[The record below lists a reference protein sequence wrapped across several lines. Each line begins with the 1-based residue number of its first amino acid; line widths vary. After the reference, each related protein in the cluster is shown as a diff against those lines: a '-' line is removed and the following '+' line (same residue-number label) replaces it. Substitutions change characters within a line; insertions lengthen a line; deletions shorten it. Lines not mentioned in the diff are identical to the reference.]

1 MNKKKIALVGLFITT
16 IALFFVFDFDQ
27 YINLAY
33 IKSQQELINNYYALN
48 PIKTGLIFFI
58 SYILITG
65 VSLPG
70 AGIMTLAAGAIFG
83 LAWGTTLVS
92 FGSVF
97 GATMAFLIARYLFH
111 DYVQEKFGKYL
122 APINRGMRREGEF
135 YLFTIRLIP
144 IFPFFIINNLMA
156 LTPVKTLH
164 FALISQ
170 IGMLPGTMVFVNAGT
185 QLAKIESPGD
195 ILSPELLFSFIL
207 LGIFPLVAKKTIDY
221 VRQKRQA
228 QIDLIETENDA
239 S

>member
-1 MNKKKIALVGLFITT
+1 MNKKKLAVVILFIIAVGLFFI
-16 IALFFVFDFDQ
+16 LDLGQYLNLEFV
-27 YINLAY
+27 
-33 IKSQQELINNYYALN
+33 KSQQAVIDNYYSQN
-48 PIKTGLIFFI
+48 PIKTGLLFFI

-83 LAWGTTLVS
+83 LVWGTILVS
-92 FGSVF
+92 FASVF

-122 APINRGMRREGEF
+122 EPINRGMKKEGEF

-156 LTPVKTLH
+156 LTPIKTLH

-195 ILSPELLFSFIL
+195 VLSPELIFSFVL
-207 LGIFPLVAKKTIDY
+207 LGIFPLLAKK
-221 VRQKRQA
+221 
-228 QIDLIETENDA
+228 LIEFIRKKKHSDLDLTETDA
-239 S
+239 